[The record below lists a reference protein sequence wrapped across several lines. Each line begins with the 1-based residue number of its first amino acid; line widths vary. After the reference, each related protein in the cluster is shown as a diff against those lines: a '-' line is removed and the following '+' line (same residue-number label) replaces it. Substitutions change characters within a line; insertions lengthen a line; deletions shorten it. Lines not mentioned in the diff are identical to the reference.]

1 MYVCV
6 CIIPCLAL
14 PLCLYFS
21 SSLVFDSAW
30 QMGNGVNQFLRVE
43 VFHPEGHDLVV
54 RGFLCVVVVVV
65 GVGVLVLVRDFGGGG
80 VGGFWGR

>member
-1 MYVCV
+1 
-6 CIIPCLAL
+6 
-14 PLCLYFS
+14 
-21 SSLVFDSAW
+21 
-30 QMGNGVNQFLRVE
+30 MGNGVNQFLRVE